1 MINSWSILQSNED
14 LVKVG
19 LGNENNQTSAGQ
31 LRFFL
36 ENGVYIITRVK

>member
-14 LVKVG
+14 LVVG

-31 LRFFL
+31 LRDFL
-36 ENGVYIITRVK
+36 ENGVTLLHN